1 MDGAHFLTD
10 AAREALE
17 ARERTRAR
25 REARAVGRPGSAA
38 ESATREEGECP
49 PPPPPVLTG
58 HVSSF
63 PPY

>member
-49 PPPPPVLTG
+49 PPL
-58 HVSSF
+58 